1 MRLPARHH
9 IRAEYVAAEFVCE
22 IEDRETELQAIDRT
36 GRRDASG
43 YVGARLNELA
53 GPAYL
58 REVGTKSIKNREL
71 EIVRETPRQRL
82 AYRRLDRRNGIV
94 PSSPGVV
101 FKCVLEICCVTK
113 ISDEFRQDGVS
124 QRLAVSNHAVKIENQ
139 CTQFEAQREYGP
151 CYNASE
157 SFPSMG

>member
-43 YVGARLNELA
+43 YVGERLNELA

-58 REVGTKSIKNREL
+58 REVGTKPIKNREL
-71 EIVRETPRQRL
+71 EIVRETLRQRL

-101 FKCVLEICCVTK
+101 FKCVLGIFWGTK
-113 ISDEFRQDGVS
+113 IRDEFPPGGG
-124 QRLAVSNHAVKIENQ
+124 A
-139 CTQFEAQREYGP
+139 
-151 CYNASE
+151 
-157 SFPSMG
+157 